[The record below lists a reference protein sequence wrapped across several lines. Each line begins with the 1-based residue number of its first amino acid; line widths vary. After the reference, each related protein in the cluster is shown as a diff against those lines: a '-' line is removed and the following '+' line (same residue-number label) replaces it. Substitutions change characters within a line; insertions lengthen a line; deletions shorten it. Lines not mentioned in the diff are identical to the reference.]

1 LNRRA
6 VTFTPQARNDLLSIG
21 DWVAERAG
29 VEVAL
34 SYTAHLEAYCNGF
47 EFAGERGRRRDDLR
61 PACVLSDS
69 SDGSQSCLPF
79 QTTK

>member
-21 DWVAERAG
+21 DWIAERAS

-34 SYTAHLEAYCNGF
+34 VYRARLEAYATNSQVNAVNAATICV
-47 EFAGERGRRRDDLR
+47 

-69 SDGSQSCLPF
+69 NDGSQSCLPF
-79 QTTK
+79 RTTK